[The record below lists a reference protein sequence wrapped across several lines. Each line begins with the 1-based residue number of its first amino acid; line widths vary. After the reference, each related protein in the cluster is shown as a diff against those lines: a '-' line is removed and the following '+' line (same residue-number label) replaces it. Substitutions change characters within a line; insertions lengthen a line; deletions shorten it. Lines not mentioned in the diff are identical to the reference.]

1 MFSTP
6 ETSIHVLDKNREIN
20 PLEREEGY
28 GGRIWITCRSLIR
41 LAKSLVSLGEQ
52 VNRVLYGDQ
61 TSLYIAGRMSLCR
74 GYQHSFEC
82 LCPAISYSSFSRAPL
97 LRGNGDLF
105 IFDAVL

>member
-1 MFSTP
+1 MS

-41 LAKSLVSLGEQ
+41 LAKSLVSFGEQ

-61 TSLYIAGRMSLCR
+61 TSLYIAGRMFCVVGISIALNVFVQPSVILHLAEHPFCVETEIFSFLTLYCR
-74 GYQHSFEC
+74 C
-82 LCPAISYSSFSRAPL
+82 
-97 LRGNGDLF
+97 
-105 IFDAVL
+105 